1 MTGTRSSQN
10 VTCDLYLPGHL
21 THWIQL
27 RRTSEVTPRTGKLV
41 GVEDGIITVEYL
53 DKVGRY
59 RNHNA
64 QRVLTIAKPGAKV
77 RVFEDYG
84 ILGIDLDHRSSKSFC
99 IADAD
104 KPWTPC
110 SYEPLISVT
119 PDALAKR
126 LQERGGFSVPG
137 GTRH

>member
-1 MTGTRSSQN
+1 
-10 VTCDLYLPGHL
+10 
-21 THWIQL
+21 
-27 RRTSEVTPRTGKLV
+27 V